1 MKDFQESLARID
13 EYNAEENHYLLIW
26 DDPMVMEIR
35 NEKQLRSMFEACK
48 EHENGDWLLCGERRT
63 YDESICK
70 DIDEI
75 MAHLNKEKNVTLG
88 ETRDPSPQSVT
99 DENGYVRIR
108 RIFNS
113 EPYIN

>member
-26 DDPMVMEIR
+26 DEPTVMEIR

>member
-1 MKDFQESLARID
+1 MTHYRETLARI
-13 EYNAEENHYLLIW
+13 ENYNGDENHYLLIW

-48 EHENGDWLLCGERRT
+48 EYEEENGDWLLCGERRS

-75 MAHLNKEKNVTLG
+75 MAHLNKEKEVSIG
-88 ETRDPSPQSVT
+88 EMRDPSPQSVT

-108 RIFNS
+108 RIYNNG
-113 EPYIN
+113 E